1 MRYIQYVCEEDH
13 PCALYMAIIYRIDAF
28 SPVTHSIC
36 PFDVRLDVEWEAA
49 EANAT
54 IQQTKRKNNKL
65 VECLWEKII
74 SFFFTHCLYS
84 LFSHRTAIVTKYDT
98 FICEM
103 NGFLFVCRWLSVGLL
118 LFGCLNACIF
128 SKWIDGETALVGKE
142 MCFFFIVSAELRK
155 TRATHTRWSMIRL
168 FYYLFRR
175 SKMTILKC
183 SFDEAKI
190 VFYLKAVAVC
200 LLATFRCEPS
210 YIPISCL

>member
-84 LFSHRTAIVTKYDT
+84 LFSHRTAIVAKYDT

-142 MCFFFIVSAELRK
+142 MCFFFHCICWATEDSRH
-155 TRATHTRWSMIRL
+155 THTLIN
-168 FYYLFRR
+168 
-175 SKMTILKC
+175 
-183 SFDEAKI
+183 D
-190 VFYLKAVAVC
+190 
-200 LLATFRCEPS
+200 
-210 YIPISCL
+210 